1 MPTCTICGRER
12 AELKPRLLRTAR
24 ILGKQEQRLGNA
36 VQTTTTY
43 GEFQEHHYAVCAGC
57 IRTWDGIARS
67 LALVFAIAG
76 TIALIVTAARA
87 HQPWF
92 FAAGLVFLIVGM
104 APASHLNTEAKL
116 SKRALRERGEAIR
129 GIHAFM
135 FTGETERFKAFN
147 DKEYQSLRTR

>member
-1 MPTCTICGRER
+1 MPTCTICGREK
-12 AELKPRLLRTAR
+12 AVLTPRTLRTAR
-24 ILGKQEQRLGNA
+24 ILGKQEQRLAHA

-57 IRTWDGIARS
+57 IRTWDRIARS
-67 LALVFAIAG
+67 VALVFAIAG
-76 TIALIVTAARA
+76 TIALITASIRV

-92 FAAGLVFLIVGM
+92 FAGGLVFLIVGM
-104 APASHLNTEAKL
+104 APVSHLNVEAKL

-135 FTGETERFKAFN
+135 FTGETEHFKAFN
-147 DKEYQSLRTR
+147 DKEYQALRAR